1 MKKNVAI
8 GYLGALALGF
18 LASTG
23 TAIAC
28 SRFTYEGA
36 AGSYYVGRSMDW
48 MEDIGT
54 NLWSFPRGMARDG
67 GVGPRSIKWT
77 SKYGSVV
84 ATAYDIGTADGL
96 NEGGLV
102 VNLLYLAESDF
113 GDAATSGKPL
123 LSLGAWAQYALDNF
137 ATVSEAVEALR
148 QEPFSIVA
156 AAAPNGK
163 AGTVHLALTDATGD
177 NAIFE
182 YVAGKLVIHHGRD
195 YRVMTNSPLYE
206 QQLAINEYWKE
217 VNGLA
222 ALPGT
227 HRASDRFARL
237 SWNLNAAPR
246 EADPRLATATT
257 FSLIRTVSVP
267 LGLKDPEK
275 PNISA
280 TIWRTVTDIGQRR
293 YYYDSSYSP
302 NVFWVDLGKLK
313 LEPGSKPMKLDLS
326 SRPVIAGEASKLF
339 RPAEPFKFISP

>member
-1 MKKNVAI
+1 MNRSIVI
-8 GYLGALALGF
+8 GQLGALALGL
-18 LASTG
+18 LASVG
-23 TAIAC
+23 TAVAC

-67 GVGPRSIKWT
+67 GVGPRSLKWT
-77 SKYGSVV
+77 SKYGSVI

-96 NEGGLV
+96 NEAGLV
-102 VNLLYLAESDF
+102 ANLLYLAESDY
-113 GDAATSGKPL
+113 GDPAASGKPL
-123 LSLGAWAQYALDNF
+123 ISLGAWAQYALDNF

-148 QEPFSIVA
+148 QEPFVILPA
-156 AAAPNGK
+156 PAPNGK

-177 NAIFE
+177 NAILE
-182 YVAGKLVIHHGRD
+182 YVAGKLVIHQGRD
-195 YRVMTNSPLYE
+195 YRVMTNSPVYD
-206 QQLAINEYWKE
+206 QQLAINLYWKE

-222 ALPGT
+222 FLPGT

-237 SWNLNAAPR
+237 SWNLNAAPP
-246 EADPRLATATT
+246 EADPRLATATA

-275 PNISA
+275 PNIAA
-280 TIWRTVTDIGQRR
+280 TIWRTVTDIDQRR
-293 YYYDSSYSP
+293 YYFDSSYSP

-313 LEPGSKPMKLDLS
+313 LAPGSRPMKLDLS
-326 SRPVIAGEASKLF
+326 SRPIIAGEASKLF
-339 RPAEPFKFISP
+339 KPAEPFKFISP